1 MSSNN
6 EEKLE
11 EKPKVIRCTNCRQDI
26 SSEKMFLHEG
36 FCHRNNKY
44 CEHCDQ
50 VFLKEDYEKH
60 TKKISTKNINEKTTK
75 YIKKEIE
82 VEVEETEKANQIVQ
96 NENKNENENNIEEEI
111 ATVVKKSVTTINPES
126 VEYLHMPLTQEYT
139 TINNPIIISPN
150 GQIVSNKN
158 KNDYLLPYL
167 GINLIQNN
175 YNNNNNIS
183 DFNMFSTGQNFYY
196 DRGDILNAGKQNNFS
211 DIQNSFNLED
221 IETNKIFQTEA
232 NVDSRNN
239 IDFITN
245 EELLYNEKANNNN
258 DYNSY
263 QVNNQINS
271 TYDYQIFGGNE
282 INNNLYSSNG
292 LNNIYKNNNTEF
304 NIIKKNANNEKKDL
318 YRNQNKKKNIKI
330 NTKIVKKALLNK
342 NQSNKINVKIPL
354 DKNRSHN
361 KYLNININ
369 HNKKVKEPTDNNSRI
384 NIKSKISLMKQDKR
398 KNTQK
403 EPMNKIIKKNWKI
416 KEVKDSKRKNSSL
429 DESLFQSTD
438 ENGIDEM
445 KKKVLQRE
453 LMPNNHFF
461 SFNNDGTMTQRNF
474 CNNNNSGML
483 SGDSQRFSYRKK
495 LIQEAN
501 ANLNQQELFSK
512 TQGRYFIN
520 KKNEISIRLND
531 NSQNFQ
537 NNKIINSFEKSPANL
552 ITKGNR
558 KKVFFSESRN
568 FQKNKNIFINQ
579 NNNERKNSLY
589 K

>member
-1 MSSNN
+1 MSSKN
-6 EEKLE
+6 EGKLE

-60 TKKISTKNINEKTTK
+60 TKKILTKNINEKTTK

-96 NENKNENENNIEEEI
+96 NENKNENENNIEEDI
-111 ATVVKKSVTTINPES
+111 ATVVQKSVTTINPES

-183 DFNMFSTGQNFYY
+183 DFNMFSTDQNFYY
-196 DRGDILNAGKQNNFS
+196 DRGDILNAGNQNNFS

-239 IDFITN
+239 IDFNTN
-245 EELLYNEKANNNN
+245 GELLINDITNNNN

-263 QVNNQINS
+263 QVNNQIKS
-271 TYDYQIFGGNE
+271 TYDYQIFDGNE

-292 LNNIYKNNNTEF
+292 LNNIYKNNTTEF
-304 NIIKKNANNEKKDL
+304 NIIKKNTNNEKKDL

-361 KYLNININ
+361 KYINININ
-369 HNKKVKEPTDNNSRI
+369 HNKKVKEPKDNNSRI
-384 NIKSKISLMKQDKR
+384 NIKSKISLIKQDKS

-403 EPMNKIIKKNWKI
+403 QPMNKISKKNWKM

-474 CNNNNSGML
+474 SNNKNSGML

-520 KKNEISIRLND
+520 KKNEIRRLND

-552 ITKGNR
+552 TTKGIR

-568 FQKNKNIFINQ
+568 FQKNKNIFINL